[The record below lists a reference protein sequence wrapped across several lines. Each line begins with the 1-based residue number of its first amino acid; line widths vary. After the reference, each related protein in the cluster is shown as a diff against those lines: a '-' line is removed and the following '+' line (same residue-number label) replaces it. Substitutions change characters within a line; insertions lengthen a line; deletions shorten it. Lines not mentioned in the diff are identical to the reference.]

1 MEQNNSKAIILALI
15 CTVIVSVAQILLKL
29 GSTKF
34 SLSIDQI
41 LNQFYNIPLL
51 FGAGLYAIGAIV
63 FIQAFRLGELSV
75 VYPVMASGYI
85 LVTILSFYFLNE
97 TISMLDSVGLIAIT
111 TGVLFIGVSG
121 KK

>member
-15 CTVIVSVAQILLKL
+15 CTIIVSVAQILLKI
-29 GSTKF
+29 GSTEF
-34 SLSIDQI
+34 SISMNQI

-51 FGAGLYAIGAIV
+51 LGAGLYAIGAIV
-63 FIQAFRLGELSV
+63 FILAFRLGELSV

-85 LVTILSFYFLNE
+85 LVTILSFYFLDEN
-97 TISMLDSVGLIAIT
+97 ISILNVVGLIAIT
-111 TGVLFIGVSG
+111 TGVLFIGIGG